1 MNVSRL
7 QDLFDQAIALHQQDD
22 LAGAERL
29 YQQVLLME
37 PASFGPRHM
46 LGVIRFQQGRNAEA
60 IDLIAAAL
68 RQNPQV
74 AAAWVNLG
82 NVQAARAAERRAAYR
97 GALAPSPGDA
107 ILNALAGVAWARD
120 AGTRHWTHGPVA
132 DGAARHIARH
142 RAATCCADE
151 TL

>member
-1 MNVSRL
+1 MNSSRATL
-7 QDLFDQAIALHQQDD
+7 QELFDQAIALHQGGD

-37 PASFGPRHM
+37 PASFAPRHM

-68 RQNPQV
+68 KQNPQV

-82 NVQAARAAERRAAYR
+82 NVQAAAGRPEEAAGSYR
-97 GALAPSPGDA
+97 KALALSPGDSA
-107 ILNALAGVAWARD
+107 ILNALAG
-120 AGTRHWTHGPVA
+120 
-132 DGAARHIARH
+132 I
-142 RAATCCADE
+142 
-151 TL
+151 